1 MTYPQEVVNNVLGY
15 LRSGHTVRQA
25 AEKFGVSPSIAA
37 QWRRTYDGKLKDVPP
52 HKVQYSQEVVRL
64 ALGLAY
70 GGFGFKLGEVAHMLG
85 ISANTISQWK
95 KKYLVGGHMD
105 IPKVTQGELK
115 HLSADDLEAMTLKDL
130 KAYIHKL
137 ELKNAI
143 LEEKMKL
150 LKAEGIDKLSNNELS
165 VLVDALSQRFAKT
178 EILKALGMSSSSY
191 YYTKTK
197 SKRPDRYGA
206 ARAAIKEEFYR
217 VGGRRGYRYIR
228 QRLRMRDVPII
239 LSGKTVRRLMAEE
252 HCHVSYACKRRRYTS
267 YKGEISTAPENI
279 VSRNFHADEPNKLW
293 LTDITELHIPQ
304 GKVYLSPIIDCFDGM
319 PVAWKSSTHP
329 NADLVNSMLDE
340 AVKQLGSTDHPIC
353 HSDRGCHYRW
363 PGWIDRCDKYG
374 ITRSMSQIGC
384 SPDNAAMEGFFGRLK
399 NEFFYDRDWKG
410 VSIKDFMDQLDNYML
425 HYRNTRIKESLGWM
439 SPVQYRRSLGIA
451 V

>member
-1 MTYPQEVVNNVLGY
+1 M
-15 LRSGHTVRQA
+15 
-25 AEKFGVSPSIAA
+25 
-37 QWRRTYDGKLKDVPP
+37 
-52 HKVQYSQEVVRL
+52 VRL

-340 AVKQLGSTDHPIC
+340 AVKQLGSTDHPVC